1 MTMVIDERNVSELH
15 DRISKESMMK
25 KTTRRT
31 FLAGAATAVPL
42 AAAAAVAPGAV
53 KDNNPAFKTCPRA
66 KGGKNAS
73 RFPQVIVQDQ
83 HKEKAWFYEDLIADK
98 VVLVSF
104 TSVKGEQYYPLLNN
118 LVKVHEMI
126 EDRIGKEVQ
135 MYTVTTDPYHDTPE
149 DLKAL
154 AEKHGAKW
162 RFLTGAPED
171 IREILASFN
180 ARGSLYA
187 LSWIGNEK
195 TGRWMNKPSRLQPLF
210 IAEAVGR
217 LSTGKQHKPFLVD
230 DHSV

>member
-1 MTMVIDERNVSELH
+1 MN
-15 DRISKESMMK
+15 

-31 FLAGAATAVPL
+31 FLAGAAAAVPVV
-42 AAAAAVAPGAV
+42 ATAAVAPGAMQ
-53 KDNNPAFKTCPRA
+53 DNPAFKTCPRA
-66 KGGKNAS
+66 TGGKNAF
-73 RFPQVIVQDQ
+73 RFPQVIVKDQ
-83 HKEKAWFYEDLIADK
+83 HKEKAWFYEQLIADK
-98 VVLVSF
+98 LVLISF

-126 EDRIGKEVQ
+126 EDRVGKDVH

-149 DLKAL
+149 ALKAL

-171 IREILASFN
+171 VREILTAFN
-180 ARGSLYA
+180 ARGSLFG

-195 TGRWMNKPSRLQPLF
+195 TGRWMNKPSRLHPLY
-210 IAEAVGR
+210 IAEAVAR

-230 DHSV
+230 EHSV